1 MYGASTSPCETTD
14 FLYPMLADV
23 YYAIIT
29 QNEYGK
35 AVKEWI
41 FDRTIACNAQAIT
54 KRTQE
59 EVSPAVFLQQDGKLI
74 ARSRTDIRTST
85 KNANNNITNILITN
99 VRLPGDNIVY
109 RETAGARSGRGTI
122 FEVATLEPFVGGLQS
137 IEYYNMMWRRSE
149 NQTVGDQ

>member
-1 MYGASTSPCETTD
+1 MHGSASDSCDTTD

-35 AVKEWI
+35 AVKDWV
-41 FDRTIACNAQAIT
+41 FDRTITCNAQPIT

-59 EVSPAVFLQQDGKLI
+59 EISPAVFLQSDGKLI

-85 KNANNNITNILITN
+85 KNSNTSITNILITN

-109 RETAGARSGRGTI
+109 RETAGVRNGRGTI

-137 IEYYNMMWRRSE
+137 IEYYYMMWRRSE
-149 NQTVGDQ
+149 NQTVED